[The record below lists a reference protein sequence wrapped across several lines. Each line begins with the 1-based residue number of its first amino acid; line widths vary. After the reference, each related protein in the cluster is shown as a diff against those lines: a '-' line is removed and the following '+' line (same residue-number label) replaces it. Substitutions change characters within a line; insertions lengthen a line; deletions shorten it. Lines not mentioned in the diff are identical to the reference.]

1 MLHHFVYDGEHNS
14 AMKHSIYLA
23 KVKIDD
29 GNSYYTAVVASLPG
43 NT

>member
-1 MLHHFVYDGEHNS
+1 MMENIILQWNT
-14 AMKHSIYLA
+14 AYLA